1 MIKHNFKLVTMTKKI
16 QPIVKGRNGRILKKV
31 DANLV
36 FELAK
41 IHCTLTEIAAVC
53 KCSHDLIESRFHDE
67 YARGREEGRCCLRR
81 MQWQQAL
88 PCAMKISLH
97 FNKLLKQSDNDGC
110 RSISL
115 NESSK
120 PMDS

>member
-1 MIKHNFKLVTMTKKI
+1 MTKKI

-88 PCAMKISLH
+88 QGNTQMLIWLGKQMLGQRDKFPEEATQVN
-97 FNKLLKQSDNDGC
+97 FNVLVQEVPK
-110 RSISL
+110 
-115 NESSK
+115 
-120 PMDS
+120 